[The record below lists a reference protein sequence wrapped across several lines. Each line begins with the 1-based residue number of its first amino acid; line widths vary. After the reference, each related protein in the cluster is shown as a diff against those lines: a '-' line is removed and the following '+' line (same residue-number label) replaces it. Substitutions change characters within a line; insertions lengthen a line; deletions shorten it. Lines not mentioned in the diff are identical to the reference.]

1 MITYARSRLWVGILS
16 VGSWVLLSLVVLFT
30 INTFSTE
37 FQNISLSSS
46 IFTFLGLYAI
56 ISLPFDFVG
65 GFLLPR
71 KYGRNK
77 QSFIHYFLSYLR
89 GIFFQGAFLFG
100 IAFLFLSLL
109 TSFPLSSLL
118 LPLLLST
125 FAIQIFLA
133 LLQKPIALLVSKF
146 TISKSEENS
155 NLFEVWESSDI
166 GFTGGI
172 PFLQKANILPKKWV
186 DTLSPEEIQLLVK
199 RRNFLKENKSH
210 IYGICGAILF
220 NLVGVVFGYLGW
232 VGSGITIEQNGYL
245 SFLLVWASSVSLWS
259 FLGLLYLPSLSQKA
273 TLMGDSFWIPEDKK
287 KVTHLITSLDD
298 YQDQEPKRQPQIQ
311 KIFHPIASVDIRLQA
326 LEKEQSTSFATWH
339 IARYTLYYSW
349 SILSF
354 MGRGVHC
361 NVGRPHLWVFLP
373 SDG

>member
-16 VGSWVLLSLVVLFT
+16 VGTWVLLSLVVLFT
-30 INTFSTE
+30 INIFSKE
-37 FQNISLSSS
+37 FQNLSLSSS
-46 IFTFLGLYAI
+46 IFIYLGLYAI

-71 KYGRNK
+71 KYGRNT
-77 QSFIHYFLSYLR
+77 QSFINYIFSYIR
-89 GIFFQGAFLFG
+89 GIAFQGAFLFG
-100 IAFLFLSLL
+100 IAFLFLTLL
-109 TSFPLSSLL
+109 TFFPLSSLL

-125 FAIQIFLA
+125 FAIQILLA
-133 LLQKPIALLVSKF
+133 LLQKPIAMLVSKF

-155 NLFEVWESSDI
+155 SLDEVWESSDI

-172 PFLQKANILPKKWV
+172 PFLQKRTILPKKWKDSFSTDEV
-186 DTLSPEEIQLLVK
+186 ELLIK
-199 RRNFLKENKSH
+199 RRNFLKDKKSH

-232 VGSGITIEQNGYL
+232 IGSGITLEQNGYL

-273 TLMGDSFWIPEDKK
+273 TLMGDSSWIQEDKN
-287 KVTHLITSLDD
+287 KVKHLITSLDD

-311 KIFHPIASVDIRLQA
+311 KIFHPIASVDIRLQV
-326 LEKEQSTSFATWH
+326 LENEQSTSFATWH
-339 IARYTLYYSW
+339 IARYTLFFSW